1 MPLYLQEADIH
12 RVLVPRDVTD
22 CLETAFR
29 HLAAGKADHHPR
41 VRVRE
46 GKHILHTL
54 PAIGE
59 GFAGVKTYLTGPGGA
74 KFVTLLFGQAS
85 GRLEAIVESDRL
97 GQLRTGCA
105 TALAARYLSPGGDHV
120 LGLVGAGTVAWGQ
133 LEALQAE
140 LPLAQVKV
148 FSRTPESRDEF
159 CRRALEEL
167 GVEAR
172 PAASVAEAVEGT
184 TLLVTAT
191 WAKEPIVEQGMV
203 PPTCLVCAVGSNW
216 PDRREVSED
225 VVTGADRVVVDD
237 VEAARTEAGDL
248 LLVPE
253 LDWTRVE
260 TLADLVTSPKTET
273 TGRVLFKSVGLGLE
287 DVATAALALRRAR
300 VQGLGQEVG

>member
-1 MPLYLQEADIH
+1 MPLYLTEADIH
-12 RVLVPRDVTD
+12 RLLVPRDVTD
-22 CLETAFR
+22 CLETSFR

-59 GFAGVKTYLTGPGGA
+59 GYAGVKTYLTGPAGA
-74 KFVTLLFGQAS
+74 KFVTLLFGQSS

-120 LGLVGAGTVAWGQ
+120 LGLVGTGTVAWGQ
-133 LEALQAE
+133 LEALKAE
-140 LPLAQVKV
+140 LPLAQVNV
-148 FSRTPESRDEF
+148 FSRTPESREEF
-159 CRRALEEL
+159 CRRALAEL

-172 PAASVAEAVEGT
+172 PVGSAAQAAEGA
-184 TLLVTAT
+184 TLIVTAT
-191 WAKEPIVEQGMV
+191 WAKEPVLTQAML

-225 VVTGADRVVVDD
+225 IVTGADRVVVDD

-248 LLVPE
+248 LLVPD

-260 TLADLVTSPKTET
+260 ALADLVTSPKVET

-287 DVATAALALRRAR
+287 DVAAAALALRRAR
-300 VQGLGQEVG
+300 VEGLGQEVG